1 MSSDLT
7 RADRGRS
14 PRPDS
19 LLVPLPRTVV
29 PQLGDPVAQARAELK
44 AALAAIEEKANL
56 PKRAA
61 RATDKAVHRARAFAK
76 SRPVQAAALAVGVA
90 AVVGLAVWEGVRLY
104 TAPRR

>member
-1 MSSDLT
+1 MSSELS
-7 RADRGRS
+7 RS

-19 LLVPLPRTVV
+19 LLVSLPRTLV

-44 AALAAIEEKANL
+44 AALAAIEEKANI

-61 RATDKAVHRARAFAK
+61 RATDKFVHRARIFAK
-76 SRPVQAAALAVGVA
+76 TKPAQAAVMAVGVA
-90 AVVGLAVWEGVRLY
+90 AVVGLAVWGGVRLY

>member
-1 MSSDLT
+1 MSSDALESN
-7 RADRGRS
+7 RGRS

-19 LLVPLPRTVV
+19 LLVPLPRTLV

-61 RATDKAVHRARAFAK
+61 RWTDKAVHRARTFARA
-76 SRPVQAAALAVGVA
+76 RPIQAAAIAVGAA

>member
-1 MSSDLT
+1 MSSDALESN
-7 RADRGRS
+7 RGRS

-19 LLVPLPRTVV
+19 LLVPLPRTLV

-61 RATDKAVHRARAFAK
+61 RWTDKAVHRARTFAQA
-76 SRPVQAAALAVGVA
+76 RPIQAAAIAVGAA

>member
-7 RADRGRS
+7 RS

-19 LLVPLPRTVV
+19 LLVPLPRTLV

-44 AALAAIEEKANL
+44 AALAAIEDKANL

-61 RATDKAVHRARAFAK
+61 RASERAQRRARAFAQTK
-76 SRPVQAAALAVGVA
+76 PVQTSAIAVGIALAVGV
-90 AVVGLAVWEGVRLY
+90 VVWEGVRLY

>member
-1 MSSDLT
+1 MSSDALESN
-7 RADRGRS
+7 RGRS

-19 LLVPLPRTVV
+19 LLVPLPRTLV
-29 PQLGDPVAQARAELK
+29 PQLGHPVAQARAELK

-61 RATDKAVHRARAFAK
+61 RWTDKAVHRARTFARA
-76 SRPVQAAALAVGVA
+76 RPIQAAAIAVGAA